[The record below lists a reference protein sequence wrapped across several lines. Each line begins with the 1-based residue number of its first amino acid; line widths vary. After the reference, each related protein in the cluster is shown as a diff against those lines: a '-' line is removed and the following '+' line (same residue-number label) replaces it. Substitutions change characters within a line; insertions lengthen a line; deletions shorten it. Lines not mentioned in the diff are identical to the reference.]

1 VEAKPEPP
9 CLEAGESQPK
19 EVAPYRAAF
28 HEPFALFGY
37 LAALT
42 PLELVP
48 SVIILPQRQ
57 TALVAKQAAEI
68 DVLTEKGFSPP
79 QATVFQSVVRCPWL
93 EPLP

>member
-1 VEAKPEPP
+1 
-9 CLEAGESQPK
+9 
-19 EVAPYRAAF
+19 
-28 HEPFALFGY
+28 
-37 LAALT
+37 
-42 PLELVP
+42 LELVP